1 MLFFSQILAENTMMI
16 FNLHLYFI
24 KHTLF
29 GLFFLIWDERLEI
42 GDELDR
48 RGENVDRAKRN

>member
-1 MLFFSQILAENTMMI
+1 MMI